1 MKICLIAEGCYPYL
15 VGGVSSWIHQ
25 LITGLPEHEFT
36 VVAINPDSSRRG
48 QSLYERPANLKEI
61 HDIFLDEFKH
71 KPARRIRPIRFLPE
85 ERLLLLSMLDLKP
98 IDWTECLDFFRQC
111 RSRGCTSADLIASEI
126 FYQGVSDIHQKKH
139 AHLPFTDVYWT
150 YRSMFA
156 LVFSLLT
163 VDLPKADLYHS
174 VSTGYAGLL
183 GSMATNEHHTP
194 FILTEHGIYTREREE
209 EIIKADWV
217 DGPLKSIWIDFFY
230 FLSNLAYQSAEKVIS
245 LFARSQAIQKEIGCP
260 HDKTHVI
267 HNGIPIDQYAAIAHQ
282 VQLRPADAPVRIG
295 AIVRIVPIKDIKTML
310 QAFALVIRRIPDAQ
324 FILLG
329 PVDEDPDYYQEC
341 IQFIDFL
348 QLSQVVFTGR
358 VDVKDYLPS
367 LDLLVLTSISEGQPL
382 AILEGFA
389 SRLPVVTT
397 NVGDCETLVQ
407 GEADGFG
414 PAGRVAPVMDS
425 VSLADAI
432 VELASDPALRRRLGD
447 NGYARVQQQYG
458 QQALIDQYQTLYKQ
472 VQKGE

>member
-1 MKICLIAEGCYPYL
+1 
-15 VGGVSSWIHQ
+15 
-25 LITGLPEHEFT
+25 
-36 VVAINPDSSRRG
+36 
-48 QSLYERPANLKEI
+48 
-61 HDIFLDEFKH
+61 
-71 KPARRIRPIRFLPE
+71 
-85 ERLLLLSMLDLKP
+85 
-98 IDWTECLDFFRQC
+98 
-111 RSRGCTSADLIASEI
+111 
-126 FYQGVSDIHQKKH
+126 
-139 AHLPFTDVYWT
+139 
-150 YRSMFA
+150 
-156 LVFSLLT
+156 
-163 VDLPKADLYHS
+163 
-174 VSTGYAGLL
+174 
-183 GSMATNEHHTP
+183 
-194 FILTEHGIYTREREE
+194 
-209 EIIKADWV
+209 
-217 DGPLKSIWIDFFY
+217 
-230 FLSNLAYQSAEKVIS
+230 
-245 LFARSQAIQKEIGCP
+245 
-260 HDKTHVI
+260 VI

-397 NVGDCETLVQ
+397 NVGDCETLVL

-432 VELASDPALRRRLGD
+432 VELASDPSLRRRLGD
-447 NGYARVQQQYG
+447 SGFARVQQAYG
-458 QQALIDQYQTLYKQ
+458 QQALLDQYRTLYKQ
-472 VQKGE
+472 VHKGE